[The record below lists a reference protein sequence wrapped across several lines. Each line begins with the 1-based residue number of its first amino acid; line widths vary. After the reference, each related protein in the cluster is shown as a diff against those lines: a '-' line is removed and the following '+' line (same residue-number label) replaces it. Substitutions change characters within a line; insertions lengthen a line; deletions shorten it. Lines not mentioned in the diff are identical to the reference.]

1 MGRVALDVFSFS
13 PVFVKQSRYLSE
25 MAMGHEHLLVCA
37 FNCIF
42 AETVRLDFLL
52 DHVLSPGEESWKC

>member
-1 MGRVALDVFSFS
+1 
-13 PVFVKQSRYLSE
+13 

-52 DHVLSPGEESWKC
+52 DHVLSPGEESWKCWKEFYVNYPYLEEDQSELA